1 MSTPGRHWNQ
11 YQTAVQTAVR
21 QTKFPRADCGTWI
34 NQTTANVYS
43 AVTHRQ
49 CWMPVLSLQSRNGLH
64 YSDQDYFI
72 ILLNMFLRTYDSKHN
87 RLWKQKRQT
96 AMPPRNRVLG
106 NKNSTHAMFETDISL
121 DLFYITLASF
131 WKYISFIFSSLTDI
145 SWFIFHTTL
154 ANFWKIFHSSFLT
167 ENSWYV
173 FHITLISSSKI
184 FHLFIHF

>member
-1 MSTPGRHWNQ
+1 
-11 YQTAVQTAVR
+11 
-21 QTKFPRADCGTWI
+21 
-34 NQTTANVYS
+34 
-43 AVTHRQ
+43 
-49 CWMPVLSLQSRNGLH
+49 MPVLSLQSRNGLH

-167 ENSWYV
+167 DISWFLFHTSYSAHKFLKNS
-173 FHITLISSSKI
+173 FI
-184 FHLFIHF
+184 FILKYSFIFKNTFEHNIHT